1 MNIIHTFCKK
11 EVIILT
17 GIRTKHKG
25 LLLLRTE
32 LGLTQQEFAKK
43 IGISQA
49 AYSAK
54 ETGKT
59 PVTVP
64 EAIRILQISG
74 RRFEDVFLP
83 EDYKNLVVEGKGF
96 SVRPVV
102 EEGNVFE
109 VEIRKEGSSN
119 GS

>member
-1 MNIIHTFCKK
+1 MNIIHAFCKE
-11 EVIILT
+11 EVIILA

-74 RRFEDVFLP
+74 RRFEDIFLP
-83 EDYKNLVVEGKGF
+83 
-96 SVRPVV
+96 
-102 EEGNVFE
+102 
-109 VEIRKEGSSN
+109 
-119 GS
+119 

>member
-1 MNIIHTFCKK
+1 MA
-11 EVIILT
+11 

-74 RRFEDVFLP
+74 RRFEDIFLT
-83 EDYKNLVVEGKGF
+83 EGYKNLVVERKDF
-96 SVRPVV
+96 SAR
-102 EEGNVFE
+102 E
-109 VEIRKEGSSN
+109 VEVRKEGEE
-119 GS
+119 

>member
-1 MNIIHTFCKK
+1 MNITHTFCK
-11 EVIILT
+11 EGVIILVGT
-17 GIRTKHKG
+17 RTKHKG

-54 ETGKT
+54 ETGKS

-74 RRFEDVFLP
+74 RRFEDIFLT
-83 EDYKNLVVEGKGF
+83 EGYKNLVVEGKGS

-102 EEGNVFE
+102 GEGSVLE
-109 VEIRKEGSSN
+109 VEIRKEGEE
-119 GS
+119 